1 MESRFRSLDLA
12 MNRSN
17 DGSDVTILKNKAS
30 RFLPSADDDVHH
42 GSGQVV
48 GLNDLIGEQ
57 HPKNW
62 VDCAQQAVAQTRF
75 LPRLY
80 RIDIGWSEDI
90 NPGKTRCK

>member
-30 RFLPSADDDVHH
+30 RFFPNADDDVHH

-48 GLNDLIGEQ
+48 GPNDLIGEQ
-57 HPKNW
+57 HPKSR
-62 VDCAQQAVAQTRF
+62 VDRAQQAIAQIRF
-75 LPRLY
+75 LARLH
-80 RIDIGWSEDI
+80 RIDIRGSEDI
-90 NPGKTRCK
+90 NTGKTRCE